1 MLLEKSYGD
10 VCARSTAG
18 RKCREEKRFRSNR
31 LFSRGFPRPRQKSSE
46 ITLARNSIRAVLTA
60 NQTRIFF
67 TRSIRFFPR
76 ILSTLVFFNQL
87 KDIPLAR
94 ELQLPFENFC
104 TYVYKKR
111 GEEDDVFIEINNR
124 KLNFHMVC

>member
-18 RKCREEKRFRSNR
+18 GKCREEKRFRSNR

-60 NQTRIFF
+60 NQTRIFL

-76 ILSTLVFFNQL
+76 ILSSLVFFNQL
-87 KDIPLAR
+87 KDIVSLAR
-94 ELQLPFENFC
+94 ELQLLVSRIFLR
-104 TYVYKKR
+104 V
-111 GEEDDVFIEINNR
+111 
-124 KLNFHMVC
+124 